1 MLVVASVATIG
12 VAAWYPFQ
20 SEENDSTRYS
30 VVLLEAETDF
40 YEFTPDDPLIEPEAD
55 PLQVEIEELA
65 PEEPV
70 WHEYVIANGDNL
82 GKIFKN
88 EGLPISAMYN
98 MLQAKDANNYL
109 KKLRPGQL
117 IRYQLDDDSQL
128 QIMEIALSSME
139 RLHFERGD
147 DSNYSLEVMEEP
159 IEYQPIKLAGEIN
172 GSFYLSAVKAGLT
185 PAMIQQFANIFEWQV
200 DFSRDLRAGDR
211 FEILQE
217 QASLKDGSVR
227 NGNILVARLY
237 RGKREITGIRY
248 EDGRYYSPEGKGMGR
263 ALLRYPVDKKFRI
276 SSSFNRKRRHPVTG
290 RVRPHY
296 GTDWAT
302 PPGTRVRSPGDG
314 VVIRAV
320 RNHPAA
326 GNFIEVRHG
335 RRYVTRYLHLSR
347 ISVKKG
353 QQVSQGQVIGRTGN
367 TGLSTGPHLHYELHV
382 SGRPVNVMKVKLPA
396 SEGVPKS
403 KLESFRKSSSTL
415 LAQLDGKQGN
425 VDGTI
430 VASTSS
436 PKSEKES
443 GNVL

>member
-1 MLVVASVATIG
+1 MSLLRVITSAK
-12 VAAWYPFQ
+12 
-20 SEENDSTRYS
+20 YS
-30 VVLLEAETDF
+30 
-40 YEFTPDDPLIEPEAD
+40 
-55 PLQVEIEELA
+55 
-65 PEEPV
+65 
-70 WHEYVIANGDNL
+70 
-82 GKIFKN
+82 KN
-88 EGLPISAMYN
+88 ESLPISAMYN
-98 MLQAKDANNYL
+98 MLQAKGANNYL
-109 KKLRPGQL
+109 KKLRPGQRV
-117 IRYQLDDDSQL
+117 RYQLDDENQL
-128 QIMEIALSSME
+128 KVMEIALSSME
-139 RLHFERGD
+139 RLHFERGE
-147 DSNYSLEVMEEP
+147 DSNYSLQVMEEP
-159 IEYQPIKLAGEIN
+159 IEYKPIKLAGEIN
-172 GSFYLSAVKAGLT
+172 GSFYLSAKKAGLT
-185 PAMIQQFANIFEWQV
+185 AAMIQQFANIFEWQI

-217 QASLKDGSVR
+217 QATLNDGSLR

-248 EDGRYYSPEGKGMGR
+248 ENGRYYSPEGNGMGR
-263 ALLRYPVDKKFRI
+263 ALTRYPVDKKFRI

-302 PPGTRVRSPGDG
+302 PTGTRVKAPGDG

-403 KLESFRKSSSTL
+403 KLDSFRASSANL
-415 LAQLDGKQGN
+415 LARLDGKL
-425 VDGTI
+425 DTTI
-430 VASTSS
+430 VASSTSTS
-436 PKSEKES
+436 TEKET